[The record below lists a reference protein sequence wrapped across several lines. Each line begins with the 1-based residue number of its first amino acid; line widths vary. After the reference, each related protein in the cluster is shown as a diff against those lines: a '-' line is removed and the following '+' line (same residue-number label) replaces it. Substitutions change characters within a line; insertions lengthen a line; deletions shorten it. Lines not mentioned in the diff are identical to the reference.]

1 MRREPSA
8 RLQGGK
14 RHFSADG
21 AEARGYNQDL
31 GHILIEECA
40 GILEVEKLYIFQ
52 KMVSQSSRGF
62 HHMENRNRIPI
73 YGYSFAQAKSGS
85 ADEVRASVAKL

>member
-1 MRREPSA
+1 MENYI
-8 RLQGGK
+8 
-14 RHFSADG
+14 FSILWLNKIFSNSWKSIPDNK
-21 AEARGYNQDL
+21 YL
-31 GHILIEECA
+31 GHILLKIA
-40 GILEVEKLYIFQ
+40 PATMKWKNYIFFQ